1 MTSGGRSMMMDEFLM
16 ARGSNTISIAVALIA
31 ALYIIVVLS
40 GALPGDEARFI
51 GLVVIGGAT

>member
-1 MTSGGRSMMMDEFLM
+1 MMTEEFLT
-16 ARGSNTISIAVALIA
+16 ARWNNIISVAVALIA

-40 GALPGDEARFI
+40 SALLGDEARFI